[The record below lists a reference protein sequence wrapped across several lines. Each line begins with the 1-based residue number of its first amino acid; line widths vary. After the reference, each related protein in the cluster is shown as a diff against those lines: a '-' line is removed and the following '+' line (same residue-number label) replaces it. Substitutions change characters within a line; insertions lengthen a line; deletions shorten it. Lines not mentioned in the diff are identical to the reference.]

1 MGVVVVRHLAGGG
14 VCRAKSNSMD
24 APAVVGHVVTLGGKG
39 NYSCVVNNV
48 TTISQDNINLIV
60 VGEDWATSGAGADKF
75 RVKAMDKL
83 DKATT
88 VVLAGGNIQ
97 VPQPGK

>member
-1 MGVVVVRHLAGGG
+1 
-14 VCRAKSNSMD
+14 MD
-24 APAVVGHVVTLGGKG
+24 SPAVVGNVVTLAGKG
-39 NYSCVVNNV
+39 NYNCVVNNV
-48 TTISQDNINLIV
+48 TTISQGNLNLIV

-83 DKATT
+83 DMAST
-88 VVLAGGNIQ
+88 VLLAGGNIQ